1 MAGQDEELTKLS
13 AIAADLG
20 LVADLRTKAIEL
32 IGRIGSHEALCAL
45 LDLAAREELFAEER
59 ELCLKYAK
67 DIIKSRH

>member
-32 IGRIGSHEALCAL
+32 IGRIGSHEALRAL

>member
-1 MAGQDEELTKLS
+1 MAEQNEELTKLS

-32 IGRIGSHEALCAL
+32 IGRIGSHEALCTL